1 MRTRVA
7 CCVVAQVAEFSSHGL
22 RSLLLLAPIAS
33 LLAWVRIIL
42 ATDHA
47 CSSVGGSEEAIL
59 VEDGGE
65 EE

>member
-1 MRTRVA
+1 MREGVA
-7 CCVVAQVAEFSSHGL
+7 CCVVAEVAEFSSHGL
-22 RSLLLLAPIAS
+22 HSLLLLAPIVS
-33 LLAWVRIIL
+33 LLALVRIIL

-47 CSSVGGSEEAIL
+47 CSSVGGLEEAIL